1 MHKLGRCFICFGDS
15 DAQSKTNLGL
25 GCVAWGREC
34 VVLGLGLGGWVG
46 GGRMEGRVGRFYE
59 LGSQSQGAS
68 YFDFTPKG
76 CYFSQVG
83 CVKQLRVKSESN
95 QKLGLNALTRT

>member
-34 VVLGLGLGGWVG
+34 VVLGLGLGGWVVVG
-46 GGRMEGRVGRFYE
+46 WRVGWVDFMSLARSHKGRATLILHPKVVISRKWGVRSDCE
-59 LGSQSQGAS
+59 SIAS
-68 YFDFTPKG
+68 PPTFD
-76 CYFSQVG
+76 
-83 CVKQLRVKSESN
+83 
-95 QKLGLNALTRT
+95 LTRI

>member
-1 MHKLGRCFICFGDS
+1 M
-15 DAQSKTNLGL
+15 
-25 GCVAWGREC
+25 
-34 VVLGLGLGGWVG
+34 VLGLGLGEWVG